1 MVLRRDVPYDPV
13 RDFAAITMIGIT
25 PYVLV
30 GGPAARGA
38 TLREFLEDARAR
50 PGGVHY
56 ASVGTSTLGSLLT
69 RQLESLTDVRMTHV
83 PYRGSTGVCPDLP
96 NGTVAVLLD
105 NPTGSVG
112 LVHDGRL
119 RAFAITRRSPLLPEV
134 PSFAGSGVPGFDAV
148 FWYGLVAPAGTPAPV
163 VARIQ
168 AELARHFLGT
178 RRAELAAK
186 DVEPVM
192 DSPAAFARSI
202 AADVTAFRAV
212 AERLGLRPE

>member
-1 MVLRRDVPYDPV
+1 M

-30 GGPAARGA
+30 GGPAARGGS
-38 TLREFLEDARAR
+38 LREFLDDARAR
-50 PGGVHY
+50 PGGVNY
-56 ASVGTSTLGSLLT
+56 ASVGTSTLGYLLT
-69 RQLESLTDVRMTHV
+69 RQLESLTGTQMTHV
-83 PYRGSTGVCPDLP
+83 PHRGSAAVYPDLL
-96 NGTVAVLLD
+96 NGTVAMLLD
-105 NPTGSVG
+105 NPTGSAG
-112 LVHDGRL
+112 LVRGGRL

-134 PSFAGSGVPGFDAV
+134 PSFADSGVPGFDAV

-168 AELARHFLGT
+168 AELARHFLGAG
-178 RRAELAAK
+178 RAELAAK

>member
-1 MVLRRDVPYDPV
+1 M

-30 GGPAARGA
+30 GGPAARGGS
-38 TLREFLEDARAR
+38 LREFLDDARAR
-50 PGGVHY
+50 PGGVNY
-56 ASVGTSTLGSLLT
+56 ASVGTSTLGYLLT
-69 RQLESLTDVRMTHV
+69 RQLESLTGTQMTHV
-83 PYRGSTGVCPDLP
+83 PHRGSAAVYPDLL
-96 NGTVAVLLD
+96 NGTVAMLLD
-105 NPTGSVG
+105 NPTGSAG
-112 LVHDGRL
+112 LVRGGRL

-134 PSFAGSGVPGFDAV
+134 PSFADSGVPDFDAV
-148 FWYGLVAPAGTPAPV
+148 FWYGLVAPAG
-163 VARIQ
+163 
-168 AELARHFLGT
+168 
-178 RRAELAAK
+178 RAELAAK